1 MSNPKYRLLYAPA
14 ALKQLQKLDL
24 SVADSIT
31 SKLEQLTN
39 SDQPLLS
46 AKSLRGELAG
56 KYRYRIG
63 NYRAIFSIDAD
74 GVITLLTI
82 LDIKYRKDIYK

>member
-1 MSNPKYRLLYAPA
+1 MSNPKYRLLYTST

-24 SVADSIT
+24 SVAGRIT
-31 SKLEQLTN
+31 SKIEQLTN
-39 SDQPLLS
+39 NDQPLLS
-46 AKSLRGELAG
+46 AKSLQGELAG

-63 NYRAIFSIDAD
+63 DYRAIFSIDNK

-82 LDIKYRKDIYK
+82 LNISHRKDIYK